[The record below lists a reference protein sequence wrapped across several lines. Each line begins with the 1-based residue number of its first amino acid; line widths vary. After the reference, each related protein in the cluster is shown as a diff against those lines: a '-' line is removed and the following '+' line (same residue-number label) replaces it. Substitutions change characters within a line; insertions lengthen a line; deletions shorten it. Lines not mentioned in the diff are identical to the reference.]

1 MELVYLEEAH
11 PKSFPKGRTFSTF
24 MKESYH
30 IIFLKNYLSNQNFGQ
45 RNSLH
50 PSWNLETI
58 NNLELKF
65 GGKLQNG
72 LNRLIS
78 FDEKLEDK
86 IGFKNVTFA
95 INFEDFFNAQINQTN
110 IFYLHNEAGEI
121 KSLNNIII
129 EYKYSNYPIKET
141 TIKLALTPKE
151 FINQEWEGNINKIGG
166 NPIWVQNHED
176 LCCPKCKN
184 KMNFIFQLDSGL
196 PDLNPNN
203 NYEIMF
209 GNDGVC
215 YAFWCEKDKISGYLW
230 QST

>member
-1 MELVYLEEAH
+1 
-11 PKSFPKGRTFSTF
+11 

-110 IFYLHNEAGEI
+110 IFY
-121 KSLNNIII
+121 
-129 EYKYSNYPIKET
+129 
-141 TIKLALTPKE
+141 
-151 FINQEWEGNINKIGG
+151 
-166 NPIWVQNHED
+166 
-176 LCCPKCKN
+176 
-184 KMNFIFQLDSGL
+184 
-196 PDLNPNN
+196 
-203 NYEIMF
+203 
-209 GNDGVC
+209 
-215 YAFWCEKDKISGYLW
+215 
-230 QST
+230 